1 MRYIGL
7 DVHKDNITA
16 CVLSDAGKVVFEK
29 DFKKVNGTCDCLTE
43 LFDHVGKTGFCVL
56 METGTYAYPPY
67 RFFRDRGCCVDC
79 VHAQCLKVI
88 TQSDKKT
95 DRKDAMTIARML
107 RLWKKHEI
115 DLQIAYMPTKE
126 QCALKDLCRYREEI
140 SKKIGDETRKIKSQM
155 SRNCQVLPAGMDNFQ
170 TRRSRKHV
178 LDTYPSD
185 QTLVRRMKALE
196 ELFKERDLVQKQVES
211 CLPGDPDV
219 ELLERIP
226 GVGRQTAVQ
235 LMSMIVDIGRFED
248 SEKFCAYFGMV
259 PRVRDSGGKE
269 HHGKLTKNG
278 DRMMRALMERVTE
291 SHVRNCDSFITDFYR
306 RQCPKMGTKKA
317 LITTS
322 RKMLMTVFA
331 VLKKKQEFRT
341 RP

>member
-29 DFKKVNGTCDCLTE
+29 DFEKINGTCDCLTE
-43 LFDHVGKTGFCVL
+43 LFDHVGKSGFCVL

-67 RFFRDRGCCVDC
+67 RFFKDRGCCVDC
-79 VHAQCLKVI
+79 VHAKSLKLI

-95 DRKDAMTIARML
+95 DKKDAMTIARML

-115 DLQIAYMPTKE
+115 DLQIAYMPTRE
-126 QCALKDLCRYREEI
+126 QCALKDKCRYREEI
-140 SKKIGDETRKIKSQM
+140 SKKIGDESRRIKSQIT
-155 SRNCQVLPAGMDNFQ
+155 RNCYVLPEGMDKFQIKKNRRYVVENF
-170 TRRSRKHV
+170 S
-178 LDTYPSD
+178 SD
-185 QTLVRRMKALE
+185 ETLMRRMNYLE
-196 ELFKERDLVQKQVES
+196 QLFEERDIVQKQVES

-219 ELLERIP
+219 DLLANIP

-235 LMSMIVDIGRFED
+235 LMSMIVDIDRFED
-248 SEKFCAYFGMV
+248 AEKFCAYFGMV
-259 PRVRDSGGKE
+259 PKVRDSGGKE
-269 HHGKLTKNG
+269 HHGKMTKNG
-278 DRMMRALMERVTE
+278 DKMMRAIMERVTD
-291 SHVRNCDSFITDFYR
+291 SHIRCCDSFITDFYK
-306 RQCPKMGTKKA
+306 RQCPKMGKKKA
-317 LITTS
+317 MVTTS
-322 RKMLMTVFA
+322 RKMLLTVFA